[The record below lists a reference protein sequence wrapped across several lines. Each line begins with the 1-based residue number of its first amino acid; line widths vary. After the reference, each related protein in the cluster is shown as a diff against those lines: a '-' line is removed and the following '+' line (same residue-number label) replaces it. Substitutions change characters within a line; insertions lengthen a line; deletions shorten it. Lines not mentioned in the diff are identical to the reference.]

1 MTGVIVD
8 LDGELEAACGSEHR
22 SALALVFVLCLAVGG
37 SLVGRDGPV
46 ATQPYSSVST
56 QVLSLPPDTGQA
68 RLFTFPDRL
77 ANEASSPLIVLPVRV
92 RATTGLAVDAARPGD
107 ERIITWTEAGT
118 VYWLSSDS
126 RDIADLLHLAN
137 SLR

>member
-1 MTGVIVD
+1 MIVD
-8 LDGELEAACGSEHR
+8 LDADLEAARGNEHR
-22 SALALVFVLCLAVGG
+22 RALALVFVLCLAVGG

-46 ATQPYSSVST
+46 ATQPYSSAST
-56 QVLSLPPDTGQA
+56 QVLSLPPNTGQA

-77 ANEASSPLIVLPVRV
+77 ANEAAPPLIVLPVRV
-92 RATTGLAVDAARPGD
+92 RSTTGLAVEAARPGD
-107 ERIITWTEAGT
+107 GRIITWTEAGT

-126 RDIADLLHLAN
+126 RDIADLLQLAD

>member
-1 MTGVIVD
+1 VIVD
-8 LDGELEAACGSEHR
+8 LDVEVEAVSGSEHR
-22 SALALVFVLCLAVGG
+22 RALALVFVLCLAVGG

-46 ATQPYSSVST
+46 ATQPYSSATT
-56 QVLSLPPDTGQA
+56 QVLSLPPDAGRA

-77 ANEASSPLIVLPVRV
+77 ANEGLSPLVVLPVRV
-92 RATTGLAVDAARPGD
+92 RATTGLAWEAARPGD
-107 ERIITWTEAGT
+107 ERFVTWTEAGT

>member
-1 MTGVIVD
+1 VIVD
-8 LDGELEAACGSEHR
+8 LDADLEAARGNEHR
-22 SALALVFVLCLAVGG
+22 RALALVFVLCLAVGG

-46 ATQPYSSVST
+46 ATQPYSSAST
-56 QVLSLPPDTGQA
+56 QVLSLPPNTGQA

-77 ANEASSPLIVLPVRV
+77 ANEAAPPLIVLPVRV
-92 RATTGLAVDAARPGD
+92 RSTTGLAVEAARPGD
-107 ERIITWTEAGT
+107 GRIITWTEAGT

-126 RDIADLLHLAN
+126 RDIADLLQLAD